1 MLGFEET
8 FRSVAL
14 TLARTVSFAS
24 HLFLFG
30 LVPLLLLVI
39 RPSFARLS
47 GESWDASR
55 TRIGRR
61 MEGLVQAAL
70 TATAIA
76 TVVALVVQ
84 FALVSEVDGGEITS
98 RPIFS
103 VLETRFGSMY
113 LLRFPLLAGL
123 LVLLVGRV
131 KTWALAGS
139 SGEGAAPG
147 RAWWIGWGG
156 LAAALLATNTFSGHA
171 GVARPV
177 ALSIANDLL
186 HLACAATWFTGIVVL
201 ALVLPDAWK
210 GRADPE
216 RMRLLAP
223 AVVRF
228 STLAMVTITILGITG
243 VLSSYLHVGR
253 LADMVETSY
262 GISITL
268 KILVY
273 VGILTIGGVNHFL
286 VRKRLERA
294 LAEGRGDSSQKLFRK
309 TIAIELAMAL
319 TILGI
324 TGFLTGQGRTRTE
337 PVPQSERGVT
347 AQQRP

>member
-1 MLGFEET
+1 MGFEET

-39 RPSFARLS
+39 RPSFAALTGQDWSDARGRVARRL
-47 GESWDASR
+47 
-55 TRIGRR
+55 
-61 MEGLVQAAL
+61 EGLVQAAL
-70 TATAIA
+70 TATAVA

-131 KTWALAGS
+131 KTWAL
-139 SGEGAAPG
+139 SGTTGEEDAPG
-147 RAWWIGWGG
+147 KAWWIGWAA
-156 LAAALLATNTFSGHA
+156 LAAGLLATSTFSGHA
-171 GVARPV
+171 GVASPV
-177 ALSIANDLL
+177 ALSIANDLV
-186 HLACAATWFTGIVVL
+186 HLACAGAWFTGIVVL
-201 ALVLPDAWK
+201 ALVLPDAWR
-210 GRADPE
+210 GRGDAE
-216 RMRLLAP
+216 RVRLLTP

-228 STLAMVTITILGITG
+228 STVAFVSITILGITG
-243 VLSSYLHVGR
+243 VLNSYLHVGR
-253 LADMVETSY
+253 LADMVETPY

-273 VGILTIGGVNHFL
+273 VGILTIGGVNHFF
-286 VRKRLERA
+286 VKKRLERA
-294 LAEGRGDSSQKLFRK
+294 LADGRGDSSQKLFRK
-309 TIAIELAMAL
+309 TIAVELVMAL
-319 TILGI
+319 TVLGI

-337 PVPQSERGVT
+337 PVPQSESGVT
-347 AQQRP
+347 AHQRP